1 MVRWTIYVQ
10 SFENQDDIISI
21 DIDSESTF
29 LELRKKAA
37 FALNVNYNDLILA
50 SKVEYDNKYDSEKLR
65 DMESADFR
73 NESTLY
79 AIHSVRG

>member
-1 MVRWTIYVQ
+1 MVRWTIYIV
-10 SFENQDDIISI
+10 SFENPDDIISI

-37 FALNVNYNDLILA
+37 YALNVNYNDLIFA
-50 SKVEYDNKYDSEKLR
+50 SKVEYDNKYDSKKLR
-65 DMESADFR
+65 DMECMDFR

-79 AIHSVRG
+79 AILSVRG

>member
-1 MVRWTIYVQ
+1 MVRWTIYIR
-10 SFENQDDIISI
+10 SYENRDDIISI

-37 FALNVNYNDLILA
+37 YALNVNYNDLIFA
-50 SKVEYDNKYDSEKLR
+50 SKVEYDNKYDSKKLR
-65 DMESADFR
+65 DMDTWDFR